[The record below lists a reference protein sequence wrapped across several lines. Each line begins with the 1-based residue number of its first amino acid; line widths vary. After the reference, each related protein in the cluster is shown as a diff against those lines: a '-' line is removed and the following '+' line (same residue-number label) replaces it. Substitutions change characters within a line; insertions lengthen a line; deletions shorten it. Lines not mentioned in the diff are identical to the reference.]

1 VNTANQMDNGND
13 KRPDPQQQQESQE
26 HQKPNDLEASRDQ
39 GVQEPSPIP
48 QELQVRV
55 LLVDD
60 QVFVAEAVRRMLT
73 RHPDVTFLSERQ
85 PEQALAV
92 AIAWKP
98 TVILLDLV
106 MPGMHGFDLVSLF
119 RATEATRDV
128 PIIMLSASEEARQKA
143 QGFALGA
150 NDYLVKLPD
159 PLELLARV
167 RYHSRAYRTLLERD
181 QAFAALRESEQ
192 RLAAANVQLKRLA
205 EADSLTGIA
214 NRRRFDTVLQLEWQR
229 ALRTRRPLSLLIC
242 DVDCFKAYN
251 DTYGHVMGDD
261 CLQKVAGILNA
272 NLRRPADIAARYGGE
287 EFALILPETERE
299 GAIVVAHGCVEQI
312 RELGLP
318 HSRSDA
324 ASTVTISVGVATM
337 VPAASE
343 AAPALIAM
351 ADRAMYMAKEAGRNQ
366 VRASEKYL

>member
-1 VNTANQMDNGND
+1 MDNGND
-13 KRPDPQQQQESQE
+13 KRSTPQEPQEPQEWQESEDPRHHGKQE
-26 HQKPNDLEASRDQ
+26 AP
-39 GVQEPSPIP
+39 PIP

-55 LLVDD
+55 LLIDD
-60 QVFVAEAVRRMLT
+60 QVFVAEAVRRMLA
-73 RHPDVTFLSERQ
+73 RHPDVAFLSERQ

-92 AIAWKP
+92 ALAWQP

-119 RATEATRDV
+119 RATEATRDI
-128 PIIMLSASEEARQKA
+128 PIVMLSASEEARQKA

-167 RYHSRAYRTLLERD
+167 RYHSRAYRNLLERD

-192 RLAAANVQLKRLA
+192 RLAAANVQLKRVA

-214 NRRRFDTVLQLEWQR
+214 NRRRFDTVLQTEWQR
-229 ALRTRRPLSLLIC
+229 ALRTRRPLSLLLC

-261 CLQKVAGILNA
+261 CLQTVAGVLNT

-312 RELGLP
+312 RALGLP
-318 HSRSDA
+318 HSSSV
-324 ASTVTISVGVATM
+324 ASSVVTISIGVATM

-351 ADRAMYMAKEAGRNQ
+351 ADRAMYLAKEAGRNQ
-366 VRASEKYL
+366 VRASEKFL

>member
-1 VNTANQMDNGND
+1 MNTVNHMDNGND
-13 KRPDPQQQQESQE
+13 KRPAPQEPQERAEPKQQQE
-26 HQKPNDLEASRDQ
+26 NDA
-39 GVQEPSPIP
+39 SPIP

-55 LLVDD
+55 LLIDD

-73 RHPDVTFLSERQ
+73 RHPDVAFLSERQ

-92 AIAWKP
+92 ALAWKP

-119 RATEATRDV
+119 RATEATRDI
-128 PIIMLSASEEARQKA
+128 PIVMLSSSEEARQKA
-143 QGFALGA
+143 QGFSLGA

-167 RYHSRAYRTLLERD
+167 RYHSRAYRNLLERD

-192 RLAAANVQLKRLA
+192 RLAAVNVQLQRLA

-214 NRRRFDTVLQLEWQR
+214 NRRRFDTVLQVEWQR
-229 ALRTRRPLSLLIC
+229 SLRSRRPLSLLLC

-261 CLQKVAGILNA
+261 CLQKVASVLNA
-272 NLRRPADIAARYGGE
+272 SLRRPADIAARYGGE

-312 RELGLP
+312 RALGLT
-318 HSRSDA
+318 H
-324 ASTVTISVGVATM
+324 ASSTASSVVTISVGVATM

-343 AAPALIAM
+343 AAPALVAM
-351 ADRAMYMAKEAGRNQ
+351 ADRAMYLAKESGRNQ
-366 VRASEKYL
+366 VRASERYLSAS

>member
-1 VNTANQMDNGND
+1 MDNGND
-13 KRPDPQQQQESQE
+13 KQSSSQE
-26 HQKPNDLEASRDQ
+26 PEEP
-39 GVQEPSPIP
+39 QEPQDPLHRGEQEAPPIP

-55 LLVDD
+55 LLIDD
-60 QVFVAEAVRRMLT
+60 QVFVAEAVRRMLA
-73 RHPDVTFLSERQ
+73 RHPDVAFLSERQ
-85 PEQALAV
+85 PEQALSV
-92 AIAWKP
+92 ALAWQP

-119 RATEATRDV
+119 RATDATRDI
-128 PIIMLSASEEARQKA
+128 PIVMLSASEEARQKA

-167 RYHSRAYRTLLERD
+167 RYHSRAYRNLLERD

-205 EADSLTGIA
+205 EADGLTGIA

-229 ALRTRRPLSLLIC
+229 ALRTRRPLSLLLC
-242 DVDCFKAYN
+242 DVDYFKAYN
-251 DTYGHVMGDD
+251 DTYGHVTGDD
-261 CLQKVAGILNA
+261 CLQKVAGVLNS

-299 GAIVVAHGCVEQI
+299 GAIVVAQGCVEQI
-312 RELGLP
+312 RALALP
-318 HSRSDA
+318 HSSSA
-324 ASTVTISVGVATM
+324 AAPVVTISVGVATM
-337 VPAASE
+337 IPAASE

-351 ADRAMYMAKEAGRNQ
+351 ADRAMYLAKEAGRNR